1 MWEYSIKNAF
11 STEYDVSFEVSG
23 QMNIIQKTI
32 SVAIALLIVCA
43 SGGCGGQGRGAKD
56 LTDSVDLGPTIG
68 SLANVLA
75 PEPAAVEGYGVVG
88 GLNRT
93 GSADCPP
100 QIRAYLKRHIQKQL
114 ASTGDPARL
123 NIEHYLGSPETAV
136 VLIEGVIPAI
146 PLKNQYFDVR
156 VTALPGTQ
164 TTSLEGGVLFNNELK
179 RPGSFGISTDVLADA
194 EGPIFTDKNNAN
206 QMDPKI
212 GYVLAGGKVLSEYR
226 IILVLLEPDFRM
238 ANRIRNRLN
247 GRFGNGTARAVL
259 PGRVEVLVPD
269 QYKEQKRRFVSLIK
283 AIYLTQEPEATVE
296 RIRTLV
302 KRLADSQDQYESE
315 IGLEAIGNQS
325 LGGLSVL
332 LNSADERVRLHAARC
347 MLNLGS
353 DAGLGALRQIAMDAR
368 SPNRLE
374 ALKAITLGARRP
386 EAASIARKLLRD
398 NDFHITLAA
407 YHHLRQIDDI
417 AITQEFI
424 GRNFYL
430 VQTAQTNRKAIYAS
444 RSGQPQIVLFGAP
457 LQCHPNIFV
466 ESADGEITMNAP
478 AGRNYVTIMRKHP
491 KRPGVVA
498 RLNSSFDLGD
508 IIKTL
513 CEEPPKEDD
522 KGRAGLGVSYAQ
534 AIVLLKRMCDKGA
547 VDAEF
552 HTGDLPKISLNIKK

>member
-1 MWEYSIKNAF
+1 
-11 STEYDVSFEVSG
+11 
-23 QMNIIQKTI
+23 MNIIHKTV
-32 SVAIALLIVCA
+32 SVAIALLIAYA
-43 SGGCGGQGRGAKD
+43 SGGCGDPGRGAKN

-75 PEPAAVEGYGVVG
+75 PEPVAVEGFGLVG

-114 ASTGDPARL
+114 AQTGDPTRL
-123 NIEHYLGSPETAV
+123 NIEQYLGSPETAV
-136 VLIEGVIPAI
+136 VLVEGVIPAI
-146 PLKNQYFDVR
+146 PSKNQYFDVR
-156 VTALPGTQ
+156 VTALPSTQ
-164 TTSLEGGVLFNNELK
+164 TTSLAGGVLFNTELK
-179 RPGSFGISTDVLADA
+179 RPGSFGLSTDVLADA
-194 EGPIFTDKNNAN
+194 EGPIFTDNINGSQA
-206 QMDPKI
+206 DPKI
-212 GYVLAGGKVLSEYR
+212 GYVLGGGKVLSEYR
-226 IILVLLEPDFRM
+226 IILALQEPDFRM
-238 ANRIRNRLN
+238 SNRIRNRLN

-259 PGRVEVLVPD
+259 PDRVEVLVPE
-269 QYKEQKRRFVSLIK
+269 QYKKQRQRFVSLIK
-283 AIYLTQEPEATVE
+283 AIYLTQEPEATAE

-315 IGLEAIGNQS
+315 IGLEGMGNQS
-325 LGGLSVL
+325 LGGLSAL
-332 LNSADERVRLHAARC
+332 LNSANERVRLHAARC

-353 DAGLGALRQIAMDAR
+353 DAGLAALRQIAMDAR

-374 ALKAITLGARRP
+374 ALKTIGLGARRRD
-386 EAASIARKLLRD
+386 AAAVMRTLLRD
-398 NDFHITLAA
+398 DDFQITLAA
-407 YHHLRQIDDI
+407 YQHLRQLDDI
-417 AITQEFI
+417 AIAQEFI

-430 VQTAQTNRKAIYAS
+430 VQTAQANRKAIYAS
-444 RSGQPQIVLFGAP
+444 RSEQPQIVLFGAP

-466 ESADGEITMNAP
+466 ESADGEITINAP
-478 AGRNYVTIMRKHP
+478 AGQNYVTIMRKHP

-508 IIKTL
+508 MIKTL
-513 CEEPPKEDD
+513 CGEPPKEED
-522 KGRAGLGVSYAQ
+522 KDRAGLGVPYAQ